1 MSKNNYIIVIV
12 CPEVSEDLLYYS
24 NSDTGT
30 PRFTPIPGLLKQMD
44 KEEAQTLYEE
54 IIAKGTPKYKETIVA
69 MLEWCE
75 FADTYQTIGV
85 TASWLKKHNKGQKPL
100 KERNKK

>member
-1 MSKNNYIIVIV
+1 MNKNKYIIVIV

-44 KEEAQTLYEE
+44 KEEAQALYEKIVE
-54 IIAKGTPKYKETIVA
+54 RPPKYKETVVA
-69 MLEWCE
+69 MLEWVE
-75 FADTYQTIGV
+75 FANTYQTSGV

-100 KERNKK
+100 N